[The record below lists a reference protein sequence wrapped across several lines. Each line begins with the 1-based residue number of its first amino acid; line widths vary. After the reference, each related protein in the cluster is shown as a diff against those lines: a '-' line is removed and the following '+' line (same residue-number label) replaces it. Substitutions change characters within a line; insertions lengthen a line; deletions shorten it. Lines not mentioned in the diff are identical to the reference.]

1 MSRESLVAALEEAGV
16 PSEAADRER
25 IRVFFEARGEILVP
39 EVRDRMTRAIIAT
52 DADLLLPILLRHAS
66 PEAKAAALRGLLG
79 ERLVRM
85 KGEELLRADAAFA
98 RLAASWKAKV
108 FNAVTHNTLR
118 ARFVEILA
126 PEAR

>member
-1 MSRESLVAALEEAGV
+1 MPTDLTERLAAKLERIGLPTGPCACGAYLPLQDYAHEILPLLLSEPELVASLPDATK
-16 PSEAADRER
+16 AA
-25 IRVFFEARGEILVP
+25 
-39 EVRDRMTRAIIAT
+39 
-52 DADLLLPILLRHAS
+52 LLRT
-66 PEAKAAALRGLLG
+66 LLG

-118 ARFVEILA
+118 ARFVEIIAPNA
-126 PEAR
+126 PEAP